1 MIDTS
6 NWNLNTEIWGNSLG
20 AYLVAIATT
29 LFLALVSWSLLR
41 LVGQRVHKLNRERN
55 LQLYLLVQALGA
67 SRLGLLLV
75 VVGALVMQRLTWGA
89 NAYAWMQAIFV
100 MALVLQFMVW
110 GNRALTAWS
119 ERFSGEDFVD
129 RAAQRTTMKMLLFF
143 GRLMVFVLGLLII
156 VDNLPGVDITALVA
170 SLGIGGI
177 AVALAVQSILSDIFA
192 SLTITLDKPFVLGDF
207 IIVDD
212 HLGAVENIGL
222 KTTRIRSLSGEQ
234 LVFSN
239 ADLLS
244 SRIRNF
250 KRMEQRRVA
259 FEIQATY
266 DTPIEKIRKIPGR
279 FREIIES
286 LEDTRFDRAHFKA
299 HGAHSLDFEIVYYV
313 HGPDYNLYMDRQQAI
328 NLAIHEFFEEEGI
341 EFAFPTQTLYL
352 KNDDAKVEEARQ
364 AVAEV
369 NREKLTLGRRDVPE
383 S

>member
-1 MIDTS
+1 MDWS
-6 NWNLNTEIWGNSLG
+6 NWKLDTEVWGNTVI
-20 AYLVAIATT
+20 AYIIALATILVV
-29 LFLALVSWSLLR
+29 ALVVWAALR
-41 LVGQRVHKLNRERN
+41 LVGRRLHKLNRERN
-55 LQLYLLVQALGA
+55 LQVFLLVKALE
-67 SRLGLLLV
+67 STRLGLMLI
-75 VVGALVMQRLTWGA
+75 VVGALVLQRLSWGA
-89 NAYAWMQAIFV
+89 NAYPWMQAVFV
-100 MALVLQFMVW
+100 LALVLQLLVS
-110 GNRALTAWS
+110 GNHALTAWS
-119 ERFSGEDFVD
+119 ERFSGDEFID
-129 RAAQRTTMKMLLFF
+129 RAAQKTTMKMLLFF
-143 GRLMVFVLGLLII
+143 GRLFMYVLGALII

-170 SLGIGGI
+170 SLGVGGI

-207 IIVDD
+207 IIVGD
-212 HLGAVENIGL
+212 HLGVVENIGL

-234 LVFSN
+234 LIFSN

-266 DTPIEKIRKIPGR
+266 DTPIEKVRKIPGR
-279 FREIIES
+279 IKEIIEE

-299 HGAHSLDFEIVYYV
+299 HGSHSLDFEIVYYI

-352 KNDDAKVEEARQ
+352 KNDDKKIE
-364 AVAEV
+364 
-369 NREKLTLGRRDVPE
+369 
-383 S
+383 